1 MIDYHD
7 YILLFYFIFRDFDN
21 NWMYIS
27 LCSVGHNN
35 NHHQTVYLYIIAYE
49 YMNWTKS
56 VVQCV
61 QVSIEIIRQTL
72 KKNHEQQQQQKTFLG
87 SFGISLVLVHFDLIR
102 FAFKAF
108 SIPVT
113 VVELYWR
120 KSHIAMAIEWLISIV
135 KITKIMQR
143 NRNVDHIYYSL
154 WVLQLLPSFQSRA
167 AYDSKSQIVDKSN
180 CLLTMQN

>member
-72 KKNHEQQQQQKTFLG
+72 KKIMNSNSSKKHFLEV
-87 SFGISLVLVHFDLIR
+87 SVFH
-102 FAFKAF
+102 
-108 SIPVT
+108 
-113 VVELYWR
+113 
-120 KSHIAMAIEWLISIV
+120 
-135 KITKIMQR
+135 
-143 NRNVDHIYYSL
+143 
-154 WVLQLLPSFQSRA
+154 
-167 AYDSKSQIVDKSN
+167 
-180 CLLTMQN
+180 